1 MLSHGYLSSSTIFYL
16 LSLSFTLP
24 YLFCLTKDSPQ
35 TRKGKGSY
43 EPIPPMTRISGR
55 GGRMGFCWLSL
66 GIKKRNTKRN
76 KKTKK
81 TNTLCQINIFIFL
94 RPLGL
99 SFSVFLLLFYYFII
113 LLSFYSSF
121 FFLSSKNRI
130 ILNYKIRPCFWKWK
144 KKGRDPGYVS
154 RPIAF
159 FFSGQGQGNR
169 RSIKTPSPRFHNA
182 HHHNFDK

>member
-99 SFSVFLLLFYYFII
+99 SFPVFFFCYVILLLFSSACLLYSLLLLFIS
-113 LLSFYSSF
+113 LGT
-121 FFLSSKNRI
+121 KQ
-130 ILNYKIRPCFWKWK
+130 KE
-144 KKGRDPGYVS
+144 
-154 RPIAF
+154 
-159 FFSGQGQGNR
+159 
-169 RSIKTPSPRFHNA
+169 
-182 HHHNFDK
+182 

>member
-1 MLSHGYLSSSTIFYL
+1 MRILWHAMLSHGYLSSSTIFYL

-99 SFSVFLLLFYYFII
+99 SFPVFFFCYVILLLFSSACLLYSLLLLFIP
-113 LLSFYSSF
+113 
-121 FFLSSKNRI
+121 SKRNKR
-130 ILNYKIRPCFWKWK
+130 
-144 KKGRDPGYVS
+144 
-154 RPIAF
+154 
-159 FFSGQGQGNR
+159 
-169 RSIKTPSPRFHNA
+169 
-182 HHHNFDK
+182 

>member
-1 MLSHGYLSSSTIFYL
+1 VRILWHAMLSHGYLSSSTIFYL

-99 SFSVFLLLFYYFII
+99 SFPVFFFCYVILLLFSSACLLYSLLLLFIS
-113 LLSFYSSF
+113 LGT
-121 FFLSSKNRI
+121 KQ
-130 ILNYKIRPCFWKWK
+130 KE
-144 KKGRDPGYVS
+144 
-154 RPIAF
+154 
-159 FFSGQGQGNR
+159 
-169 RSIKTPSPRFHNA
+169 
-182 HHHNFDK
+182 

>member
-1 MLSHGYLSSSTIFYL
+1 VRILWHAMLSHGYLSSSTIFYL

-43 EPIPPMTRISGR
+43 QH
-55 GGRMGFCWLSL
+55 LSL
-66 GIKKRNTKRN
+66 YPTDDKDIWKRWSDGIKEEKIRKTKRNTKRN

-99 SFSVFLLLFYYFII
+99 SFPVFFFCYVILLLFSSACLLYSLLLLFIP
-113 LLSFYSSF
+113 
-121 FFLSSKNRI
+121 SKRNKR
-130 ILNYKIRPCFWKWK
+130 
-144 KKGRDPGYVS
+144 
-154 RPIAF
+154 
-159 FFSGQGQGNR
+159 
-169 RSIKTPSPRFHNA
+169 
-182 HHHNFDK
+182 

>member
-1 MLSHGYLSSSTIFYL
+1 VRILWHAMLSHGYLSSSTIFYL

-99 SFSVFLLLFYYFII
+99 SFPVFFFCYVILLLFSSACLLYSLLLLFIP
-113 LLSFYSSF
+113 
-121 FFLSSKNRI
+121 SKRNKR
-130 ILNYKIRPCFWKWK
+130 
-144 KKGRDPGYVS
+144 
-154 RPIAF
+154 
-159 FFSGQGQGNR
+159 
-169 RSIKTPSPRFHNA
+169 
-182 HHHNFDK
+182 

>member
-1 MLSHGYLSSSTIFYL
+1 MRILWHAMLSHGYLSSSTIFYL

-99 SFSVFLLLFYYFII
+99 SFPVFFFCYVILLLFSSACLLYSLLLLFIS
-113 LLSFYSSF
+113 LGT
-121 FFLSSKNRI
+121 KQ
-130 ILNYKIRPCFWKWK
+130 KE
-144 KKGRDPGYVS
+144 
-154 RPIAF
+154 
-159 FFSGQGQGNR
+159 
-169 RSIKTPSPRFHNA
+169 
-182 HHHNFDK
+182 